1 MSSHSP
7 TALLRTRHQNSNSI
21 LTHVDLTGA
30 PTNRPIWTPRATPT
44 RRQTVA
50 VASARAEEL
59 SVPNYL
65 TACPLTAGIRDRA
78 TRPLAAVLP
87 TLRIPGLGATR
98 QRVVLASPI
107 TAGNKHLLLLLLPRT
122 TESCSAA
129 LPCGSAFKS
138 SPSRRFFAAGEVGI
152 AVLASGSFVIPLFR
166 FRANSFVFREL
177 PFS

>member
-1 MSSHSP
+1 MPKYRINITTHVAPATIKKIRRNLLYFVVFIEHERNYSERRNLNVSSHSP

-21 LTHVDLTGA
+21 PTHVDLTGA

-107 TAGNKHLLLLLLPRT
+107 TAGNQHLLWRVYD
-122 TESCSAA
+122 S
-129 LPCGSAFKS
+129 K
-138 SPSRRFFAAGEVGI
+138 
-152 AVLASGSFVIPLFR
+152 
-166 FRANSFVFREL
+166 
-177 PFS
+177 